1 MVTFFSN
8 TPLKKTRFLKIKNF
22 YKIQTT
28 SFKRFCGKK
37 KEGKKWEKKA
47 VQLQSVTNQEEKEV
61 GISLSQPDPYNVYQT
76 LHRVKIASAHI
87 FH

>member
-1 MVTFFSN
+1 ME
-8 TPLKKTRFLKIKNF
+8 
-22 YKIQTT
+22 
-28 SFKRFCGKK
+28 KK
-37 KEGKKWEKKA
+37 KKKA
-47 VQLQSVTNQEEKEV
+47 VQLQSVTNQEKKEV